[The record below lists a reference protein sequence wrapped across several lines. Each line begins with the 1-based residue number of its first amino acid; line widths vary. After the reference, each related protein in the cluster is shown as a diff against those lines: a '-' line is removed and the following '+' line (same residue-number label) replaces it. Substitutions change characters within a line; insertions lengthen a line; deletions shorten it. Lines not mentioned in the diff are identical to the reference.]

1 MCLKLNLL
9 LWSLHIPYTML
20 MKLVVDFKKNQIV
33 MLIDTSTKSDTYIGW
48 SFTTSSSFA
57 NCQIFQN
64 ACQEIFIHVFTVIL
78 LVPCTNVPTYT
89 ISFLIWCHL
98 HHQKHCTVCHFEPNF
113 EPSNTNSTDI
123 NSSSFIPNSQESMNI
138 SPSNLVHGKRNR
150 KKICWNKSFTVL
162 V

>member
-1 MCLKLNLL
+1 
-9 LWSLHIPYTML
+9 
-20 MKLVVDFKKNQIV
+20 
-33 MLIDTSTKSDTYIGW
+33 MLIDTSTKSDTYIRW

-57 NCQIFQN
+57 NCHFFSKCLSRNFYLRIYGN
-64 ACQEIFIHVFTVIL
+64 IL

-113 EPSNTNSTDI
+113 ETSQVPSNTNSTDI

-150 KKICWNKSFTVL
+150 KKRCWNKCFTV
-162 V
+162 